1 MTETV
6 SPAIQKGWNVGI
18 TILRM
23 GSEFSVQSLAFSLAF
38 YLPNLWM
45 FSSWAQLDPQITH
58 ITVPRPER

>member
-1 MTETV
+1 
-6 SPAIQKGWNVGI
+6 
-18 TILRM
+18 M